1 MALPAI
7 LGAVGAA
14 SSLANSIS
22 GLFGAS
28 KMKKEAA
35 AIKPTWSYQKSN
47 EADEMK
53 GFAQMR
59 LNSRNPMAE
68 LNRRSLLGSQAN
80 MMSSAQRNVIDPSQL
95 LAMASASEG
104 QLGNSLVGLGQ
115 QDLAYEQMN
124 VGNYMNALNTGI
136 NQDNLE
142 NQFMAQKFQID
153 QNRKDALMSASRQT
167 SSNALS
173 NLSTGLLTAGNLMG
187 KGGFG
192 SFGKKGG
199 TGLFNIGSIVG
210 KATAGMMG
218 GK

>member
-7 LGAVGAA
+7 LGAVGLG
-14 SSLANSIS
+14 SSLLNTVS
-22 GLFGAS
+22 GLFGAG
-28 KMKKEAA
+28 KMKKQAN
-35 AIKPTWSYQKSN
+35 AINPVWDYKKSN

-53 GFAQMR
+53 GFARMR
-59 LNSRNPMAE
+59 LNARNPMAE

-80 MMSSAQRNVIDPSQL
+80 VMNSAQRNVIDPSQL
-95 LAMASASEG
+95 LAMAAATEG
-104 QLGNSLVGLGQ
+104 QLGDNLAGLGQ

-153 QNRKDALMSASRQT
+153 QNRKDALMTAARQT

-173 NLSTGLLTAGNLMG
+173 NLGGMAFTGANLASKGAFGLG
-187 KGGFG
+187 KF
-192 SFGKKGG
+192 FTGK
-199 TGLFNIGSIVG
+199 
-210 KATAGMMG
+210 
-218 GK
+218 

>member
-14 SSLANSIS
+14 SSLVNSIS

-28 KMKKEAA
+28 KMKKEAS

-115 QDLAYEQMN
+115 QDMAYEQMN

-142 NQFMAQKFQID
+142 NQFMAQKFQMD
-153 QNRKDALMSASRQT
+153 QNRKDALMTASRQT
-167 SSNALS
+167 SSNAFS
-173 NLSTGLLTAGNLMG
+173 NLGGMAFAGANLAS

-192 SFGKKGG
+192 LGKFF
-199 TGLFNIGSIVG
+199 TG
-210 KATAGMMG
+210 K
-218 GK
+218 